1 MFTCA
6 QESCTSEEEVKIKK
20 RQQKQR
26 ISETFRRQLSIPLME
41 MENTY
46 QELGSWLN
54 EEENSSEL
62 IDMASL
68 EASYKKALEKL
79 SRILSFEES
88 LVIKF
93 RFFSK
98 QSLFA
103 LINYYILIPV
113 MLRARGKSTHLSK
126 ISELREKS
134 LRRWQR
140 SISCSMSLRESTDR

>member
-1 MFTCA
+1 
-6 QESCTSEEEVKIKK
+6 
-20 RQQKQR
+20 
-26 ISETFRRQLSIPLME
+26 ME

-88 LVIKF
+88 LVINYCLF
-93 RFFSK
+93 MQRW
-98 QSLFA
+98 FA
-103 LINYYILIPV
+103 LFNHHIFIPV
-113 MLRARGKSTHLSK
+113 MLRARSKSTHLSK
-126 ISELREKS
+126 IFEL
-134 LRRWQR
+134 
-140 SISCSMSLRESTDR
+140 